1 MQVKDKN
8 RSAALRIPAICITFV
23 LQNEKKIMKSTLMKV
38 YKVLRSVFVSLLV
51 LFVLVYGILYLLLCI
66 PAVQNKIKH
75 RAETE
80 LSKLLTT
87 KVTIGNVSIKPFN
100 EVEIEN
106 VSVAGRDC
114 KPIATIDKL
123 AAQMSIY
130 DFIADRR
137 FVFDYAEVVGLKAR
151 LEKADPSAPL
161 NIQFIIDALKSKDK
175 NKPPT
180 PYDVELKAVAIRKSA
195 VTFDVVSEPHR
206 PAGIFDPNHISV
218 SRLRTDAILP
228 KIKNDS
234 IVVDVKRLALH
245 EVSGF
250 ELNDLAANVE
260 VYPDMLNVKNLRIAM
275 PGSLLVPQD
284 ITVRY
289 KSLQTIADDIRSTP
303 LRLVVANSYITLAD
317 LTPFV
322 PAFKNMR
329 EPIYMTCLLTGTL
342 DHVMIETLDLSTAN
356 SALTLKTSGRI
367 DNLTDGKNLSAE
379 LPSINLHAE
388 IRQLLD
394 DSMMRFKLP
403 GGAVRVIDAADFL
416 AVNGSLSYKPERVDY
431 AGTIN
436 TALGQ
441 LESDLGLKR
450 NDKGSVTHING
461 KLKSRNLKIGGLAKM
476 PDVLNELAF
485 DINADV
491 ALAGGLPHGNV
502 DGTIN
507 YIDLKGY
514 RYNNIN
520 ADLEIDGRNYDGQI
534 CLHDPNIDLD
544 IEGKFR
550 PDGENTVVDVVAT
563 LANLSLANLNL
574 TNKYRDYRLNGI
586 AEVSLTGN
594 NIDNVEGDLML
605 SDLSFMN
612 EENEG
617 INIDHLD
624 ITARQKDAGK
634 YYTINSEILNG
645 YIDGTTNFAG
655 LTTSLKH
662 IVGNIFPSLAD
673 YIPAN
678 EKAKSGNQNDFVY
691 HFQIAENEKLLKFF
705 NAPLTIAHPI
715 KISGRVDDIDGR
727 ATIGIDAPYLVQ
739 GKKMIEKTSLS
750 IDFDGDNDMMSINA
764 VSQLDHK
771 NGNILL
777 VFNGTGA
784 ADRFD
789 SDINWQY
796 DRKRNFSGSINLSTL
811 FKRNDDNR
819 FAADIDINPTTFSV
833 NDTTWHVTPARI
845 NIDDRRITVDGIHV
859 YRDNQSIKANGMAST
874 NPDDVIKLQLNN
886 IDLGYIF
893 ETLNINHVAFS
904 GDATGDF
911 FASSLFTR
919 TPQLNTPRLHVKN
932 FAYHHALLGEADIQ
946 SAWDNENK
954 GIIINADI
962 AQPNKRMTYVRGGVY
977 LGKDS
982 LNFKFNT
989 DHVNV
994 KLLQPFMKAF
1004 TSDIS
1009 GEASGECELYGT
1021 FKLLNVRG
1029 RMFADNFK
1037 MKLDYTNTYYTVS
1050 DSVILEPGRIMI
1062 RDAVLRDMQGNTA
1075 KLRGTVTHNYFHDA
1089 TYDFAVTEAN
1099 KLLCYDTN
1107 EKINPLWYGKVYA
1120 NGSAYVKGIP
1130 GRCDIDIN
1138 MSAAR
1143 NSSFTFVLSDQEEAG
1158 EYSFITFTDKRKEK
1172 RLEEEKEKRAKQP
1185 FDFLA
1190 TLNQNKKDENP
1201 SQFNL
1206 NLQVEAN
1213 PNVAITMI
1221 MDPEGG
1227 DRIRATGKGNLQI
1240 KYSSSDEMK
1249 MFGSYTVDQGRYN
1262 FTLQDIIIREF
1273 NIKPG
1278 ATIAFHGDPL
1288 QAIVDLQA
1296 AYSVNANL
1304 LDLDESFADDREL
1317 NRTLVPVNAL
1327 LNLSGVISQPDISF
1341 DLEFPTLTTDVY
1353 RKVKSIVSTDDLM
1366 NQQILYLLALGRF
1379 YTPEYMGGTGR
1390 SNELASVASSTVSSQ
1405 LTSMLGQISD
1415 NWTIAPNFH
1424 SDKGDF
1430 SDVEV
1435 ELALSS
1441 RLLNNRLL
1449 LNGNFGY
1456 TDNAMNSNNFIGDFD
1471 IEYLLTKNGNFRLKA
1486 YNRYNDQNYYIRNA
1500 LTTQGVGIMF
1510 KHDFNSFLRRHRSK
1524 KEAVAPTPADTTAT
1538 K

>member
-1 MQVKDKN
+1 M
-8 RSAALRIPAICITFV
+8 PTICIIFV
-23 LQNEKKIMKSTLMKV
+23 LQNEKKIMKSALMKV
-38 YKVLRSVFVSLLV
+38 YKVLRSVFVSLLI
-51 LFVLVYGILYLLLCI
+51 LFVFVYGSLYLLLCI

-100 EVEIEN
+100 EVEIDSVV
-106 VSVAGRDC
+106 VSGRDN
-114 KPIATIDKL
+114 KPIASIDKL
-123 AAQMSIY
+123 AAQMSLSEL
-130 DFIADRR
+130 IAFRR

-151 LEKADPSAPL
+151 LEKADPTSPL

-180 PYDVELKAVAIRKSA
+180 PYDIELKAVAIRKSA
-195 VTFDVVSEPHR
+195 VTFDIASEPHR
-206 PAGIFDPNHISV
+206 PAGTFDPNHISI
-218 SRLRTDAILP
+218 SQLRTDAILP
-228 KIKNDS
+228 KIKNDT

-245 EVSGF
+245 EISGF

-260 VYPDMLNVKNLRIAM
+260 VYPDMLSVKNLRIAM

-289 KSLQTIADDIRSTP
+289 KSLKTIANDIRSTP
-303 LRLVVANSYITLAD
+303 LRLAVANSYVTLAD

-322 PAFKNMR
+322 PAFKNLR
-329 EPIYMTCLLTGTL
+329 EPIYITCMLTGTL
-342 DHVMIETLDLSTAN
+342 NHVMIETLDLSTAN

-367 DNLTDGKNLSAE
+367 DNLTNGKNLTAE
-379 LPSINLHAE
+379 LPNINLFAE
-388 IRQLLD
+388 VRQLLD
-394 DSMMRFKLP
+394 ASMMRLKLP
-403 GGAVRVIDAADFL
+403 GTAVRVIDATDFL
-416 AVNGSLSYKPERVDY
+416 AVNGSLSYKPDRVVY

-461 KLKSRNLKIGGLAKM
+461 NLKSHNLKIGGLAKM

-485 DINADV
+485 DINANV
-491 ALAGGLPHGNV
+491 TLAGGLPYGNV

-520 ADLEIDGRNYDGQI
+520 ADLEIDGRNYDGKI
-534 CLHDPNIDLD
+534 CLHDPNVDLD

-550 PDGENTVVDVVAT
+550 PDGENTVVDVVAN

-574 TNKYRDYRLNGI
+574 TNKYSNYRLNGS

-605 SDLSFMN
+605 SDLSFTN

-617 INIDHLD
+617 INIDHFD

-634 YYTINSEILNG
+634 YYTINSEIGNG

-655 LTTSLKH
+655 LTTSFKH

-673 YIPAN
+673 FIPAN
-678 EKAKSGNQNDFVY
+678 DKAKSNSLNDFV
-691 HFQIAENEKLLKFF
+691 FFLQIAENEELLKFF
-705 NAPLTIAHPI
+705 NAPLKIAHPI
-715 KISGRVDDIDGR
+715 KISGRVDDLDGR

-739 GKKMIEKTSLS
+739 GKKLIEKTSLS

-784 ADRFD
+784 NDRFD

-811 FKRNDDNR
+811 LKRNDDNR

-833 NDTTWHVTPARI
+833 NDTTWHITPARI
-845 NIDDRRITVDGIHV
+845 TFNDRRINVDGIHV
-859 YRDNQSIKANGMAST
+859 YRDNQSIKANGVASA

-946 SAWDNENK
+946 SSWDNENK

-962 AQPNKRMTYVRGGVY
+962 AQPNKRMTYVRGGVF

-1037 MKLDYTNTYYTVS
+1037 LKLDYTNTYYTIS
-1050 DSVILEPGRIMI
+1050 DSVILEPGRII
-1062 RDAVLRDMQGNTA
+1062 IPETVLHDLQGNTA

-1089 TYDFAVTEAN
+1089 TYYFAVTEAN

-1143 NSSFTFVLSDQEEAG
+1143 NSNFTFVLSDQEEAG

-1172 RLEEEKEKRAKQP
+1172 RLEEEKEKREKQP

-1190 TLNQNKKDENP
+1190 TLNQNNNVENP
-1201 SQFNL
+1201 SEFNL

-1288 QAIVDLQA
+1288 QAVVDLQA

-1327 LNLSGVISQPDISF
+1327 LNLSGIISQPDISF
-1341 DLEFPTLTTDVY
+1341 DIEFPTLTTDVY
-1353 RKVKSIVSTDDLM
+1353 RKVKSIISTDDLM
-1366 NQQILYLLALGRF
+1366 NQQMLYLLALGRF

-1390 SNELASVASSTVSSQ
+1390 NNELASVASSTVSSQ
-1405 LTSMLGQISD
+1405 LTSMLGQIND

-1510 KHDFNSFLRRHRSK
+1510 KHDFNNFLRRHRSK
-1524 KEAVAPTPADTTAT
+1524 KAAEVSAPADTTAT